1 MPLQVA
7 LTHRTSYHYDRLVAL
22 GPQTI
27 RLRPAPQ
34 ARTAI
39 LSYALKVEPEPHFI
53 NWQQDPQGNHLAR
66 VVFPDKVD
74 RFEVTVD
81 LVADMVTINPFDF
94 FLEPEAETFPFGY
107 DHILDQELAP
117 FRKAEPAGPLLT
129 EMLAGIDRSEQRTVD
144 MLVALN
150 TLVQGRVDYI
160 VRMEPG
166 VLTPEE
172 TLGLGKGSCRD
183 SAWLLVQVLRH
194 LGLAA
199 RFVSG
204 YLIQLAPDVKP
215 LEGPPGP
222 ESDFTDLHAWA
233 EVYLPGAGW
242 VGLDATSGLLCGEGH
257 IPLAASPD
265 PISAAPITGVVEKA
279 EVEFGFEMSV
289 RRIRE
294 TPRTTKPY
302 TEKQWQAIL
311 ARGAEVDR
319 ALAAGDVRLTMGGE
333 PTFISATDLDAPE
346 WNTDALGPTKRAYAG
361 RLIRRLM
368 GRWARGAALQHTM
381 GKQYP
386 GEQLP
391 RWALYCHWRA
401 DGEPVWNDTALL
413 AGDDDTDN
421 ATATEA
427 AAFARGLAERLQV
440 DPGLVIQAYEDIHYY
455 LWREHR
461 LPANVLTE
469 DAKLRDPLERARLT
483 RIFGQGLSTP
493 VGSVLPI
500 RRVMQDGTRRWQS
513 GRWSFRA
520 GELFLVPGDSPVGLR
535 LPLESLPW
543 ADPAQIEV
551 ETEADPFTPHA
562 PLPTHQ
568 AIRTHAPLPDASG
581 IDGFRPVPQA
591 LPEVG
596 KSDPGVVRTALTV
609 ESRNGLIHVFFPP
622 LFAAEDWLVL
632 TAAVEATAA
641 EMGRKVILEGYLPPE
656 DDRLR
661 HFSVTPD
668 PGVIEVNIHPA
679 TSWAEQIELTEALYE
694 DARQVGLATEKFN
707 LDGRHVGTGGGNHVV
722 MGAAKAED
730 SPFLRRP
737 DLLKS
742 LLGFWH
748 NHPSLSFAFSGQ
760 FIGPTSQH
768 PRVDEARQDSLAEL
782 EIAFSQIKS
791 KQPVAPWITDRLFR
805 NILADMTGN
814 THRTE
819 FCIDKMYAPETSSGR
834 RGLVE
839 FRALEMPPHA
849 RMSAAQMLLMR
860 SAVAAFWERPYERQ
874 LIHWGT
880 RVHDDFL
887 LPHYVEQDFRSVLE
901 ELGNLGFPLDP
912 EWFAPHMAFRFP
924 QIGEIALRGM
934 GVELRNAL
942 EPWHVLG
949 EEPAGGSTVRYVD
962 SSVERVQA
970 RVSGWVEERYLLA
983 CNGVAVPLDATD
995 REGEFVGGVR
1005 FKAWNPPSS
1014 LHPTIQPHVPL
1025 VFDVYDQ
1032 WSGRSLGGMTYH
1044 VAHPGGLSYDRFPVN
1059 ANEAEAR
1066 RRTRFFPIG
1075 HSAGPMQEPVVTR
1088 SREHPRT
1095 LDLRRAL

>member
-1 MPLQVA
+1 MPLHVA

-66 VVFPDKVD
+66 VVFPEKVD

-81 LVADMVTINPFDF
+81 LVADMITINPFDF
-94 FLEPEAETFPFGY
+94 FLEPEAETFPFSY

-117 FRKAEPAGPLLT
+117 FRNAEPAGPLLAVL
-129 EMLAGIDRSEQRTVD
+129 LAGIDRADARTID
-144 MLVALN
+144 KLVELN
-150 TLVQGRVDYI
+150 TLVQHRVDYI

-166 VLTPEE
+166 VMTPEE

-302 TEKQWQAIL
+302 TDKQWQAIL

-333 PTFISATDLDAPE
+333 PTFISATDLEAPE
-346 WNTDALGPTKRAYAG
+346 WNTDALGPTKCAYAG

-368 GRWARGAALQHTM
+368 GRWAPGASLQHAM

-391 RWALYCHWRA
+391 RWALHCHWRA

-413 AGDDDTDN
+413 AVDDDSDT
-421 ATATEA
+421 ATASDA

-469 DAKLRDPLERARLT
+469 DAKLRDPLERARLAKV
-483 RIFGQGLSTP
+483 FCQGLASP

-500 RRVMQDGTRRWQS
+500 RRVIEDGTRRWQS
-513 GRWSFRA
+513 GRWFFRA

-543 ADPAQIEV
+543 ADPDQVEI
-551 ETEADPFTPHA
+551 ETEADPFA
-562 PLPTHQ
+562 PRPALPSPQ
-568 AIRTHAPLPDASG
+568 AIRARAPLPDASG
-581 IDGFRPVPQA
+581 IEGFRPVPQA
-591 LPEVG
+591 LPQVG
-596 KSDPGVVRTALTV
+596 KGEPGVVRTALTV
-609 ESRNGLIHVFFPP
+609 ESRDGIIHIFFPP
-622 LFAAEDWLVL
+622 LYAAEDWLAL

-641 EMGRKVILEGYLPPE
+641 EAGRKVILEGYLPPE
-656 DDRLR
+656 DERLL

-694 DARQVGLATEKFN
+694 DARHVGLATEKFN

-722 MGAAKAED
+722 MGAAKPED

-782 EIAFSQIKS
+782 EIAFAQIKS
-791 KQPVAPWITDRLFR
+791 KQPVAPWVTDRLFR

-860 SAVAAFWERPYERQ
+860 SAVAAFWERPYERR

-880 RVHDDFL
+880 RVHDDFM
-887 LPHYVEQDFRSVLE
+887 LPHYVEQDFRSALE
-901 ELGNLGFPLDP
+901 ELGGLGFPLDP
-912 EWFAPHMAFRFP
+912 DWFTPHMAFRFP

-1005 FKAWNPPSS
+1005 FKAWNPPSA
-1014 LHPTIQPHVPL
+1014 LHPTIHPHVPL
-1025 VFDVYDQ
+1025 VFDVYDR

-1044 VAHPGGLSYDRFPVN
+1044 VSHPGGRSYDTFPVN

-1066 RRTRFFPIG
+1066 RRTRFFSIG
-1075 HSAGPMQEPVVTR
+1075 HTAGPMAEPEDMR

-1095 LDLRRAL
+1095 LDLRRIG